1 MLSRESEEDSSSA
14 LQVYYRRERKDQQ
27 STLVSSSEVM
37 TSSEPMRPMVSE
49 SNYVEREEIVRPQ
62 EVCARLAY
70 NRPYV
75 GHSVTD
81 TIGNDGFYKHQVLVG
96 RQMFQNDSCLVMHD
110 PGTGKT
116 ITHLRVMMEL
126 LRARVITNFLIINL
140 SPNPNAFALYELKKL
155 FDRIYHRYFPM
166 TFTVFKRIY
175 VRTTTLS
182 HIGDYPYKSNMGI
195 VIDEAHNL
203 FSDNNGGMKKIKN
216 FDEFVK
222 QISVHQGIKL
232 LLLSATPLL
241 GNTDSLGKFRSIMYR
256 SQDEEHIQHIPPCLI
271 SYIQISYKHLD
282 IEQVLNSEYTDRNGY
297 NPGDR
302 SFDLT
307 NGVKYDFKFYLSK
320 PKPMQTADFAKNALL
335 PGTTSFQ
342 VHQKPIIVSSGP
354 HKTRDPET
362 GEMTGP
368 EEEQSAIGEEIVK
381 LIRQTDDGTIIIY
394 CDLVAKGAE
403 AMARFLDKHGF
414 EDYTKRDSTQREGT
428 GGSANSY
435 NPIFQLKVKRAD
447 KFRELRSLEES
458 ISLATEDHLQELK
471 DQREQ
476 LEEDKNG
483 IYKDILD
490 SFIEYNE
497 DYETRFEKN
506 SEMSSRIA
514 KLEEEREELEK
525 QINELRPNSNVNR
538 TTKQR
543 YLIYRSTMDVDSKH
557 AFEIFNRPENWDGSV
572 IKVIIGSRVM
582 RDGVD
587 IHHAVQTHITIP
599 EWRIPGFIQAQH
611 RGIRSSGHKYL
622 MHHRAIKM
630 VEKQKNDPTIPFDRK
645 ITYEQA
651 YETIMKNKIKVQIY
665 NHFVDMSLLEIEDIE
680 EARPY
685 LDDNVRQM
693 SDEEILDLLKNGNN
707 THKAGEAIIQA
718 AIRSYRPVGAEMM
731 KLRAE
736 SLDYKLNV
744 GREARVRDAMTDE
757 EKREQ
762 NHIYAPDEFL
772 AKKDIELFFM
782 EDSVSMITKR
792 IMDILFK
799 VGYIN
804 TDELFRTLLKGD
816 PKDVSADGSPIPPP
830 TKQMIA
836 TSIVELT
843 RFTRRVYH
851 ELFGVE
857 LYIKLYERSE
867 MRKDR
872 NGIDRSV
879 TVESILYLCTT
890 KNDMNVHP
898 YIAVA
903 YSNGFTTNRYMPRIV
918 PKIQSDD
925 LDLEKKSSTFSL
937 LKSIIEKGMRGGSGG
952 EESLNGNEVQFLVQM
967 SNYWG
972 FSWQDLAKP
981 GAHSGNISV
990 YVLEAHIVNPD
1001 IFTLAKSLTAYAF
1014 NLSSNKWQKTNI
1026 ARLKNTILIRYASL
1040 VNMYKSFSFFKIDEF
1055 KHYLEGKETFVK
1067 DVSDI
1072 NGIVL
1077 VKGYYDPID
1086 EDKSV
1091 FRRGLDLHQ
1100 GAVEYVKNVFERNIE
1115 SLKSL
1120 ESKFI
1125 VKQFLGLKSRGSKIS
1140 SMKREEN
1147 APKPTKYD
1155 ADTVRAIITEIME
1168 KDISLPFFLYDKDTN
1183 TNNYTNPIIQIKRRE
1198 MEVMQ
1203 SAMQGNPT
1211 LRFQI
1216 YAVESRIADPTRKKE
1231 IYKQIYKPPEFLH
1244 K

>member
-1 MLSRESEEDSSSA
+1 MLSRESEEDSSLA
-14 LQVYYRRERKDQQ
+14 LQVYYRRERRDQE
-27 STLVSSSEVM
+27 SVFVSSSEVM
-37 TSSEPMRPMVSE
+37 TSGEPMGPMVSE
-49 SNYVEREEIVRPQ
+49 SNYVGVGGIVRPQ

-81 TIGNDGFYKHQVLVG
+81 TIGSDGFYKHQVLVG

-116 ITHLRVMMEL
+116 ITHLRVMLEL
-126 LRARVITNFLIINL
+126 LRARVITNFVIVNL
-140 SPNPNAFALYELKKL
+140 SPNPNAFALFELKKL
-155 FDRIYHRYFPM
+155 FDKIYYRYFPM

-182 HIGDYPYKSNMGI
+182 HIGKYPYRSNMGI

-216 FDEFVK
+216 FNDFIEK
-222 QISVHQGIKL
+222 LSKLQGIKL

-241 GNTDSLGKFRSIMYR
+241 GNTESLGKFRSIMYR
-256 SQDEEHIQHIPPCLI
+256 SRAEEAIQSIPPCLI

-282 IEQVLNSEYTDRNGY
+282 IQQVLNSEYTDRDGY

-307 NGVKYDFKFYLSK
+307 NQVKYDFKFYLSK
-320 PKPMQTADFAKNALL
+320 PRPMQTADFAKNAML

-342 VHQKPIIVSSGP
+342 VHQKPIIVSSEP
-354 HKTRDPET
+354 HKTRDSET

-394 CDLVAKGAE
+394 CDLVSKGAE

-414 EDYTKRDSTQREGT
+414 EDYTKRDSAQKEGI
-428 GGSANSY
+428 GGSRNSSY
-435 NPIFQLKVKRAD
+435 NPIYQLEVRQAAKS
-447 KFRELRSLEES
+447 RELRSLQES
-458 ISLATEDHLQELK
+458 ISLATKVHLDELK
-471 DQREQ
+471 EQ
-476 LEEDKNG
+476 EEQFNKDESDT
-483 IYKDILD
+483 YKDVLD

-506 SEMSSRIA
+506 TQISLRIDEL
-514 KLEEEREELEK
+514 KEELKYLKE
-525 QINELRPNSNVNR
+525 QINELRPNSKVNR
-538 TTKQR
+538 ATKQR
-543 YLIYRSTMDVDSKH
+543 YLLYRSTMDANSKH
-557 AFEIFNRPENWDGSV
+557 AFGIFNRPENWDGSI

-622 MHHRAIKM
+622 IHHRAIKM
-630 VEKQKNDPTIPFDRK
+630 VEKQKNDSAIPQDKK

-651 YETIMKNKIKVQIY
+651 YETIMKDKIKVQIY
-665 NHFVDMSLLEIEDIE
+665 NHFVDMSLLRLEDIE

-693 SDEEILDLLKNGNN
+693 SDGEILDLLKNGNN

-731 KLRAE
+731 TLRSS

-744 GREARVRDAMTDE
+744 GREARVRDSMTDE

-762 NHIYAPDEFL
+762 NHVYATDEFL
-772 AKKDIELFFM
+772 AKKDVELFFM

-792 IMDILFK
+792 IMDILSK

-816 PKDVSADGSPIPPP
+816 PKDISADGSPIPLP

-843 RFTRRVYH
+843 RFTRRVYN

-857 LYIKLYERSE
+857 LYIKLYERHE
-867 MRKDR
+867 IRRDK
-872 NGIDRSV
+872 SV
-879 TVESILYLCTT
+879 IVESILYLCTT
-890 KNDMNVHP
+890 NNDMNVHP

-918 PKIQSDD
+918 PKIQNDD
-925 LDLEKKSSTFSL
+925 LDLEKKSSTFPL
-937 LKSIIEKGMRGGSGG
+937 LKSIIEKGMRGG
-952 EESLNGNEVQFLVQM
+952 EEYLNGNEVQFLVQM

-990 YVLEAHIVNPD
+990 YVLEGHITNPD
-1001 IFTLAKSLTAYAF
+1001 IFTLAKSLTAYTF

-1026 ARLKNTILIRYASL
+1026 ARLKNTILVRYASL
-1040 VNMYKSFSFFKIDEF
+1040 VNMYKNFSFLKINEF
-1055 KHYLEGKETFVK
+1055 KHYLDEKEAYVK
-1067 DVSDI
+1067 DVKNI

-1086 EDKSV
+1086 EDKQV
-1091 FRRGLDLHQ
+1091 FRAGTDRHQ
-1100 GAVEYVKNVFERNIE
+1100 AAVEYVKNLFDRDIE
-1115 SLKSL
+1115 LLKGL
-1120 ESKFI
+1120 ESKLV
-1125 VKQFLGLKSRGSKIS
+1125 VKEFLGPKSRGGKIS

-1147 APKPTKYD
+1147 SPKPTKYD
-1155 ADTVRAIITEIME
+1155 ANTVRGIITEIME
-1168 KDISLPFFLYDKDTN
+1168 RDISLPFFLYDKDTN
-1183 TNNYTNPIIQIKRRE
+1183 TNNYTEPIIQIKRRE
-1198 MEVMQ
+1198 MDVMRR
-1203 SAMQGNPT
+1203 AMQGNPT

-1216 YAVESRIADPTRKKE
+1216 YAVESRITDPNLKKE